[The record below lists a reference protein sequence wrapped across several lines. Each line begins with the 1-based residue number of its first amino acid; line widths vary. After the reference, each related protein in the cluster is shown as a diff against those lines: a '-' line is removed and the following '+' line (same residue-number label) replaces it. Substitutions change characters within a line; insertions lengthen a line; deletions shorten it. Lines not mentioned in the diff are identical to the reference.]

1 MVEGMLAGLGHGF
14 GLHTPAGGE
23 NAPRVHARA
32 RDPFAVY
39 PVWHEGVHCD
49 PDSVGDGHAPM
60 E

>member
-1 MVEGMLAGLGHGF
+1 MEGTVQGF
-14 GLHTPAGGE
+14 ALHTPAGGE
-23 NAPRVHARA
+23 NEPRVHGRA

-39 PVWHEGVHCD
+39 PVWHDGVHCD